1 MSTKVTDFYA
11 EVRELEKSL
20 QDDQGREIFITS
32 KRNRD
37 KGSVEGQTCSATP
50 KRAAEC
56 IVNETH
62 RLASKI
68 EVDAFF
74 ELQRENLRKSNANEA
89 KKKQTLVL
97 HQTNPESIAAPE
109 TDDEVVPASSSA
121 KR

>member
-11 EVRELEKSL
+11 EVRELEKTL
-20 QDDQGREIFITS
+20 QVDHGREVFITS

-37 KGSVEGQTCSATP
+37 KGSVDGQTCSATP

-56 IVNETH
+56 VVNETH
-62 RLASKI
+62 RLATPK
-68 EVDAFF
+68 EVEAFF

-97 HQTNPESIAAPE
+97 QQTNPASITAPE
-109 TDDEVVPASSSA
+109 VDDEPVTAGSPA